1 MWHIKSCLNWRT
13 GSHLP
18 NICTEPFGTPGSY
31 QNALPPRMEEA
42 VDTNRDRKM
51 WPRHWIKN
59 TQASPLTSLTYLY
72 TFTRCIWNIT
82 AGYLGHIVQKF
93 KAAKICPFG
102 YVPSPRVAATA
113 ALPAPTSSTSILL
126 SFFPSPVLVRV
137 LSPKSLKDVASCLK
151 ATDTYRQGGRLS
163 AGSRGLNREDRRS
176 PTSTGLAAQM
186 VGIKCF
192 ESVFQGLA

>member
-18 NICTEPFGTPGSY
+18 NICTEPFGTPGTY

-42 VDTNRDRKM
+42 VDIIRDRKM

-72 TFTRCIWNIT
+72 TFIRRIWNIT

-93 KAAKICPFG
+93 KAAKIRPFG
-102 YVPSPRVAATA
+102 YVPPLRVAATA
-113 ALPAPTSSTSILL
+113 ALPAPTSSTSIL
-126 SFFPSPVLVRV
+126 PVLVRV

-151 ATDTYRQGGRLS
+151 ATDPYRQRGRLS
-163 AGSRGLNREDRRS
+163 AGSRGLNGEDRRS